1 MVAPHLLLLFSSF
14 LLCAFSSWVCHV
26 SVWRSILHGFDQ
38 GDPGRT
44 LRAERDA
51 HAFAHFHE
59 SRLFLHI
66 PSFIPCNTH
75 PFIVR
80 VYRCDVINV
89 FSQVH
94 AKKFGSISDI
104 EFMFYT
110 YIYICKYM
118 HTLHHKW
125 SSKCNCELAQKGNST
140 IEANRSSKKILGTA
154 LFKLWQI
161 CSAQTLSGTSGMIA
175 HLCKFQ
181 SAT

>member
-80 VYRCDVINV
+80 VYRCDVMNV

-104 EFMFYT
+104 KFMFYT
-110 YIYICKYM
+110 YIYIYV
-118 HTLHHKW
+118 
-125 SSKCNCELAQKGNST
+125 NIYIQYT
-140 IEANRSSKKILGTA
+140 INGAA
-154 LFKLWQI
+154 
-161 CSAQTLSGTSGMIA
+161 
-175 HLCKFQ
+175 
-181 SAT
+181 SATANSPRRGTQQLKPTGPATKSLALPSSSYGKFAVPKH